1 MPHVMAYLR
10 QAMSK
15 GAAELAPER
24 GGRKRGVQGA
34 NGRSLGVLPAPPRA
48 RQLPPGT
55 AMQNPDIARLFDEV
69 ADLLE
74 IQDANP
80 FRVRAYRNAARP
92 IRDFPEPIADLVRAG
107 TKDLTDIPGIGDDL
121 AEKITDIVTTGE
133 LPLRKQLASK
143 LPAGLLDLLRISGL
157 GPKRVKLLYKKLK
170 VKSAADLAK
179 ALEAGKIQKLK
190 GFGPKMEE
198 KIRVGLGQVHVG
210 EVRLLHNEAETQAR
224 GMVAY
229 LEAGGGLRQIEV
241 AGSYR
246 RRRETVGDLDIVV
259 TSERESSA
267 KVMDRFVAYGDV
279 AEIISKGETRAT
291 VKLRG
296 GLQVD
301 LRAVEPDAYG
311 AALLYF
317 TGSKAHNIELRKIAQ
332 EKSYKLNEY
341 GLFKGTR
348 RAAGKTEQEIYAKLG
363 LDWIAP
369 ELREARGEI
378 ALARDHRLP
387 HLVEVK
393 DVRGDLQMHTSAT
406 DGKGTIEE
414 MAHAGRALGYQYIA
428 ITDHSKRVTMALG
441 LDAKRLREQWQA
453 VDALNATSRDFTILK
468 SVELDIL
475 ESGKLDLPDD
485 VLAEAE
491 YVVATIHYGLNQNQK
506 ELTRRL
512 VGAAEHPW
520 VDAIGH
526 PTGRLV
532 GKREPYAFD
541 FDALCRACAATGCL
555 LELNGHPER
564 MDLPDTLAAAG
575 KQHGVRVVLSTDSHQ
590 PGNLP
595 FMRYAVYLARR
606 AGLEAADILNTRP
619 LAEFRKG
626 LKRAVEAGR
635 GR

>member
-1 MPHVMAYLR
+1 
-10 QAMSK
+10 
-15 GAAELAPER
+15 
-24 GGRKRGVQGA
+24 
-34 NGRSLGVLPAPPRA
+34 
-48 RQLPPGT
+48 
-55 AMQNPDIARLFDEV
+55 MQNPDIARLFDEV

-80 FRVRAYRNAARP
+80 FRVRAYRNAART

-133 LPLRKQLASK
+133 LPLRKQLAGK
-143 LPAGLLDLLRISGL
+143 LPAGLLDLLRIPGL

-170 VKSAADLAK
+170 VKSAADLAA
-179 ALEAGKIQKLK
+179 ALDKGRIQKLK

-198 KIRVGLGQVHVG
+198 KMRAGLGQAQVG
-210 EVRLLHNEAETQAR
+210 ERRMLLNEAETQATAV
-224 GMVAY
+224 VAS
-229 LEAGGGLRQIEV
+229 LEAGGGIRQIEV

-246 RRRETVGDLDIVV
+246 RRRETIGDLDIVV
-259 TSERESSA
+259 TSEDSPRA
-267 KVMDRFVAYGDV
+267 MDRFVAYGEV
-279 AEIISKGETRAT
+279 AEVISKGETRAT

-332 EKSYKLNEY
+332 EQSYKLNEY
-341 GLFKGTR
+341 GLFTGTR
-348 RAAGKTEQEIYAKLG
+348 RAAGKTEEEIYAKLG
-363 LDWIAP
+363 LDWIPP

-378 ALARDHRLP
+378 ALAREHRLP
-387 HLVEVK
+387 HLVEMQ

-406 DGKGTIEE
+406 DGKGTIED
-414 MAHAGRALGYQYIA
+414 MAHAARALGYHYIA

-441 LDAKRLREQWQA
+441 LDAKRLREQWKA
-453 VDALNATSRDFTILK
+453 IDARNATSRGFTILR

-475 ESGKLDLPDD
+475 ENGKLDLPDD
-485 VLAEAE
+485 VLADAD
-491 YVVATIHYGLNQNQK
+491 YIVATIHYGLNQSEK

-575 KQHGVRVVLSTDSHQ
+575 KQHGVRFVLSTDSHQ

-595 FMRYAVYLARR
+595 FMKYAVYLARR
-606 AGLEAADILNTRP
+606 AGLEAGDILNTRP

-626 LKRAVEAGR
+626 LKRAKS
-635 GR
+635 

>member
-1 MPHVMAYLR
+1 
-10 QAMSK
+10 
-15 GAAELAPER
+15 
-24 GGRKRGVQGA
+24 
-34 NGRSLGVLPAPPRA
+34 
-48 RQLPPGT
+48 
-55 AMQNPDIARLFDEV
+55 MQNPDIARLFDEV

-80 FRVRAYRNAARP
+80 FRVRAYRNAART

-107 TKDLTDIPGIGDDL
+107 TKDLTEIAGIGDDL
-121 AEKITDIVTTGE
+121 AEKIADIVTTGE

-143 LPAGLLDLLRISGL
+143 LPAGLLDLLRIPGL

-170 VKSAADLAK
+170 VKSAADLAA
-179 ALEAGKIQKLK
+179 ALDKGRIQKLK

-198 KIRVGLGQVHVG
+198 KMRAGLGQAQVG
-210 EVRLLHNEAETQAR
+210 ERRMLLNEAEAQATAV
-224 GMVAY
+224 VAY
-229 LEAGGGLRQIEV
+229 LEASGAIRQIEV

-246 RRRETVGDLDIVV
+246 RRRETIGDLDIVV
-259 TSERESSA
+259 TSGESA
-267 KVMDRFVAYGDV
+267 QAMDRFVKYGDV
-279 AEIISKGETRAT
+279 AEVISKGETRAT

-332 EKSYKLNEY
+332 EQSYKLNEY

-348 RAAGKTEQEIYAKLG
+348 RAAGKTEDEIYAKLG
-363 LDWIAP
+363 LDWIPP

-378 ALARDHRLP
+378 ALARAHRLP

-393 DVRGDLQMHTSAT
+393 DIRGDLQMHTSAT
-406 DGKGTIEE
+406 DGKGTIED
-414 MAHAGRALGYQYIA
+414 MAHAARALGYQYIA

-441 LDAKRLREQWQA
+441 LDAKRLREQWKA
-453 VDALNATSRDFTILK
+453 IDAWNATSRGFTILK
-468 SVELDIL
+468 SIELDIL
-475 ESGKLDLPDD
+475 ENGKLDLPDD
-485 VLAEAE
+485 VLAEAD
-491 YVVATIHYGLNQNQK
+491 YVVATIHYGITQSEK
-506 ELTRRL
+506 ELTKRL
-512 VGAAEHPW
+512 VGAAERPW

-541 FDALCRACAATGCL
+541 FEALCRACAATGCL

-575 KQHGVRVVLSTDSHQ
+575 KQHGVRFVLSTDSHQ

-595 FMRYAVYLARR
+595 FMKYAVYLARR
-606 AGLEAADILNTRP
+606 AGLEAGDILNTRS
-619 LAEFRKG
+619 LADFRNG
-626 LKRAVEAGR
+626 LKRAVKSGGGR
-635 GR
+635 

>member
-1 MPHVMAYLR
+1 
-10 QAMSK
+10 
-15 GAAELAPER
+15 
-24 GGRKRGVQGA
+24 
-34 NGRSLGVLPAPPRA
+34 
-48 RQLPPGT
+48 
-55 AMQNPDIARLFDEV
+55 MQNPDIARLFDEV

-80 FRVRAYRNAARP
+80 FRVRAYRNAART
-92 IRDFPEPIADLVRAG
+92 IRDFPEPLTDLVRAG
-107 TKDLTDIPGIGDDL
+107 TKDLTDIAGIGDDL
-121 AEKITDIVTTGE
+121 AEKITEIVTTGE

-143 LPAGLLDLLRISGL
+143 LPAGLLDLLRIPGL

-170 VKSAADLAK
+170 VKSAADLAT
-179 ALEAGKIQKLK
+179 ALDKGRVQKLK

-198 KIRVGLGQVHVG
+198 KMRAGIGQAQVG
-210 EVRLLHNEAETQAR
+210 ERRMLLNEAETQATAV
-224 GMVAY
+224 VAY
-229 LEAGGGLRQIEV
+229 LEAGGGIRQMEV

-246 RRRETVGDLDIVV
+246 RRRETIGDLDIVV
-259 TSERESSA
+259 TSEGKTSA
-267 KVMDRFVAYGDV
+267 PVMDRFVAYGDV
-279 AEIISKGETRAT
+279 ADVISKGETRAT

-348 RAAGKTEQEIYAKLG
+348 RAAGKTEEEVYAKLG
-363 LDWIAP
+363 LDWIPP

-378 ALARDHRLP
+378 ALAREHRLP

-393 DVRGDLQMHTSAT
+393 DIRGDLQMHTSAT
-406 DGKGTIEE
+406 DGKGTIED
-414 MAHAGRALGYQYIA
+414 MAHAARALGYEYIA

-441 LDAKRLREQWQA
+441 LDAKRLREQWKA
-453 VDALNATSRDFTILK
+453 IDAWNASSRGFTILR

-475 ESGKLDLPDD
+475 ENGKLDLPDD
-485 VLAEAE
+485 VLADAD
-491 YVVATIHYGLNQNQK
+491 YVVATIHYGLNQGEK

-575 KQHGVRVVLSTDSHQ
+575 KQQGVRFVLSTDSHQ

-595 FMRYAVYLARR
+595 FMKYAVDLARR
-606 AGLEAADILNTRP
+606 AGLEAGDILNTRP

-626 LKRAVEAGR
+626 LKRAGEGGR

>member
-1 MPHVMAYLR
+1 
-10 QAMSK
+10 
-15 GAAELAPER
+15 
-24 GGRKRGVQGA
+24 
-34 NGRSLGVLPAPPRA
+34 
-48 RQLPPGT
+48 
-55 AMQNPDIARLFDEV
+55 MQNPDIARLFDEV

-80 FRVRAYRNAARP
+80 FRVRAYRNAART
-92 IRDFPEPIADLVRAG
+92 IRDFPEPITDLVRAG
-107 TKDLTDIPGIGDDL
+107 TKDLTDIAGIGDDL
-121 AEKITDIVTTGE
+121 AEKITEIVTTGE

-143 LPAGLLDLLRISGL
+143 LPAGLLDLLRIPGL

-170 VKSAADLAK
+170 VKSAADLAT
-179 ALEAGKIQKLK
+179 ALDKGRVQKLK

-198 KIRVGLGQVHVG
+198 KMRAGIGQAQVG
-210 EVRLLHNEAETQAR
+210 ERRMLLNEAETQATAV
-224 GMVAY
+224 VAY
-229 LEAGGGLRQIEV
+229 LQAGGGIGQIEV

-246 RRRETVGDLDIVV
+246 RRRETIGDLDIVV
-259 TSERESSA
+259 TSEGKSSA
-267 KVMDRFVAYGDV
+267 PVMDRFVAYGDV
-279 AEIISKGETRAT
+279 ANVISKGETRAT

-317 TGSKAHNIELRKIAQ
+317 TGSKAHNIDLRKIAQ

-348 RAAGKTEQEIYAKLG
+348 RAAGKTEEEVYAKLG
-363 LDWIAP
+363 LDWIPP

-378 ALARDHRLP
+378 ALAREHRLP

-393 DVRGDLQMHTSAT
+393 DIRGDLQMHTSAT
-406 DGKGTIEE
+406 DGKGTIED
-414 MAHAGRALGYQYIA
+414 MAHAARALGYEYIA

-441 LDAKRLREQWQA
+441 LDAKRLREQWKA
-453 VDALNATSRDFTILK
+453 IDAWNASSRGFTILR

-475 ESGKLDLPDD
+475 ENGKLDLPDD
-485 VLAEAE
+485 VLADAD
-491 YVVATIHYGLNQNQK
+491 YVVATIHYGLNQGEK

-575 KQHGVRVVLSTDSHQ
+575 KQQGVRFVLSTDSHQ

-595 FMRYAVYLARR
+595 FMKYAVYLARR

-619 LAEFRKG
+619 LAEFRAG
-626 LKRAVEAGR
+626 LKRAATSVNGR
-635 GR
+635 Q

>member
-1 MPHVMAYLR
+1 
-10 QAMSK
+10 
-15 GAAELAPER
+15 
-24 GGRKRGVQGA
+24 
-34 NGRSLGVLPAPPRA
+34 
-48 RQLPPGT
+48 
-55 AMQNPDIARLFDEV
+55 MQNPDIARLFDEV

-80 FRVRAYRNAARP
+80 FRVRAYRNAART
-92 IRDFPEPIADLVRAG
+92 IRDFPEPIADLVRTG
-107 TKDLTDIPGIGDDL
+107 TKDLTDIAGIGDDL
-121 AEKITDIVTTGE
+121 AEKIAAIVTTGE

-143 LPAGLLDLLRISGL
+143 LPAGLLDLLRIPGL

-170 VKSAADLAK
+170 VKSAADLAA
-179 ALEAGKIQKLK
+179 ALDKGRIQKLK

-198 KIRVGLGQVHVG
+198 KIRAGLGQAQAG
-210 EVRLLHNEAETQAR
+210 ERRMLLNEAETQATA
-224 GMVAY
+224 VLAY
-229 LEAGGGLRQIEV
+229 LEAGGGIGQIEV

-246 RRRETVGDLDIVV
+246 RRRETIGDLDIVV
-259 TSERESSA
+259 TSEGKDSA
-267 KVMDRFVAYGDV
+267 TVMNRFVAYGEV
-279 AEIISKGETRAT
+279 AEVISKGETRAT

-332 EKSYKLNEY
+332 EKAYKLNEY

-348 RAAGKTEQEIYAKLG
+348 RAAGKTEQEIYTKLG
-363 LDWIAP
+363 LDWIPP

-378 ALARDHRLP
+378 ALAREHRLP

-406 DGKGTIEE
+406 DGKGTIDD
-414 MAHAGRALGYQYIA
+414 MAHAARALGYEYIA

-441 LDAKRLREQWQA
+441 LDAKRLREQWKA
-453 VDALNATSRDFTILK
+453 VDAWNATSRGFTILK

-475 ESGKLDLPDD
+475 ENGKLDLPDD
-485 VLAEAE
+485 VLAEAD
-491 YVVATIHYGLNQNQK
+491 YVVATIHYGINQTEK

-512 VGAAEHPW
+512 VGAAEHAW

-564 MDLPDTLAAAG
+564 MDLPDTIAAAG
-575 KQHGVRVVLSTDSHQ
+575 KQHGVRFVLSTDSHQ

-595 FMRYAVYLARR
+595 FMKYAVYLARR
-606 AGLEAADILNTRP
+606 AGLEASDILNTRP

-626 LKRAVEAGR
+626 LKRAKP
-635 GR
+635 

>member
-1 MPHVMAYLR
+1 
-10 QAMSK
+10 
-15 GAAELAPER
+15 
-24 GGRKRGVQGA
+24 
-34 NGRSLGVLPAPPRA
+34 
-48 RQLPPGT
+48 
-55 AMQNPDIARLFDEV
+55 MQNPDIARLFDEV

-80 FRVRAYRNAARP
+80 FRVRAYRNAART
-92 IRDFPEPIADLVRAG
+92 IRDFPEPIADLVRTG
-107 TKDLTDIPGIGDDL
+107 TKDLTDIAGIGDDL
-121 AEKITDIVTTGE
+121 AEKITAIVTTGE

-143 LPAGLLDLLRISGL
+143 LPAGLLDLLRIPGL

-170 VKSAADLAK
+170 VKSAADLAA
-179 ALEAGKIQKLK
+179 ALDQGRIQKLK

-198 KIRVGLGQVHVG
+198 KIRAGLGQAQAG
-210 EVRLLHNEAETQAR
+210 ERRMLLNEAETQATA
-224 GMVAY
+224 VLAY
-229 LEAGGGLRQIEV
+229 LEAGGGIGQIEV

-246 RRRETVGDLDIVV
+246 RRRETIGDLDIVV
-259 TSERESSA
+259 TSEGKDTA
-267 KVMDRFVAYGDV
+267 TVMNRFVAYGEV
-279 AEIISKGETRAT
+279 AEVISKGETRAT

-332 EKSYKLNEY
+332 EKAYKLNEY

-363 LDWIAP
+363 LDWIPP

-378 ALARDHRLP
+378 ALAREHRLP
-387 HLVEVK
+387 HLVDVK
-393 DVRGDLQMHTSAT
+393 DIRGDLQMHTSAT
-406 DGKGTIEE
+406 DGKGTIED
-414 MAHAGRALGYQYIA
+414 MAHAARALGYQYIA

-441 LDAKRLREQWQA
+441 LDAKRLREQWKA
-453 VDALNATSRDFTILK
+453 VDAWNATSRGFTILK
-468 SVELDIL
+468 GVELDIL
-475 ESGKLDLPDD
+475 ENGKLDLPDD
-485 VLAEAE
+485 VLAEAD
-491 YVVATIHYGLNQNQK
+491 YVVATIHYGINQTEK

-512 VGAAEHPW
+512 VGAAEHAW

-575 KQHGVRVVLSTDSHQ
+575 KQHGVRFVLSTDSHQ

-595 FMRYAVYLARR
+595 FMKYAVYLARR
-606 AGLEAADILNTRP
+606 AGLEASDILNTRP

-626 LKRAVEAGR
+626 LKRAKP
-635 GR
+635 